1 MCNHSRFAWS
11 IVLGRGLAGPIVS
24 DQWVDWAHCLGTGV
38 ELGTLIRVG
47 GGTGPTVF
55 LMGIA
60 AEYAYIIRNIGL
72 FEITI
77 EFPKKEILMA

>member
-1 MCNHSRFAWS
+1 MGR
-11 IVLGRGLAGPIVS
+11 LGPLFGNRGWAGH
-24 DQWVDWAHCLGTGV
+24 VDSGWC
-38 ELGTLIRVG
+38 
-47 GGTGPTVF
+47 GPTVF

-72 FEITI
+72 FEIAI

>member
-1 MCNHSRFAWS
+1 
-11 IVLGRGLAGPIVS
+11 
-24 DQWVDWAHCLGTGV
+24 LGTGV
-38 ELGTLIRVG
+38 ELGTLIRVS